1 MKTDTKGF
9 LVGGYEKMWH
19 VKDKDRASELGVF
32 VMNDGILCI
41 DASSGTMFHDMS
53 VDEATEFLTKEGIV
67 EELEI
72 TDDEELS

>member
-19 VKDKDRASELGVF
+19 VKNKDRASELGVY
-32 VMNDGILCI
+32 VNDGILCI